1 MKFQI
6 WQCELEDIF
15 LNKEFGRNVSGNEV
29 NALIYPFRIFKEDLQ
44 KVCKESLRKYFLY
57 NGSDV
62 AVLV

>member
-1 MKFQI
+1 
-6 WQCELEDIF
+6 LEDIF